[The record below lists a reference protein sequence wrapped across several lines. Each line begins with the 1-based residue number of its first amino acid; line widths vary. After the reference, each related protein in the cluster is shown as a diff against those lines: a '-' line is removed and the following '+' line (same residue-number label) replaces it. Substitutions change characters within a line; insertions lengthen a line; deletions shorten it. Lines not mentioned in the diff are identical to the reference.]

1 MSQNNSKLVSP
12 FSIIKSIYET
22 RQLKKKQE
30 EELHK
35 SRTQQIEEE
44 CRQLIKQRELRQQIQ
59 KERIELIKN
68 MSEEDKDIM
77 YKQMV
82 KEKENNER
90 DEVLMYGFRM

>member
-1 MSQNNSKLVSP
+1 MSQLFLKLESP
-12 FSIIKSIYET
+12 FTIIKRIHET
-22 RQLKKKQE
+22 RQLKIKQE
-30 EELHK
+30 EELRK
-35 SRTQQIEEE
+35 QQTEEE
-44 CRQLIKQRELRQQIQ
+44 YNRIIQQREQRQQKQ

-68 MSEEDKDIM
+68 MSEEEKDVL

>member
-1 MSQNNSKLVSP
+1 
-12 FSIIKSIYET
+12 
-22 RQLKKKQE
+22 
-30 EELHK
+30 
-35 SRTQQIEEE
+35 
-44 CRQLIKQRELRQQIQ
+44 
-59 KERIELIKN
+59 

>member
-22 RQLKKKQE
+22 RQLKRKQE
-30 EELHK
+30 EELNK
-35 SRTQQIEEE
+35 SRAQKIEDGHN
-44 CRQLIKQRELRQQIQ
+44 RIIQQREQRQQKQ

>member
-35 SRTQQIEEE
+35 FRTQQIEEE
-44 CRQLIKQRELRQQIQ
+44 YRQLIEKRELRQQKQ

>member
-1 MSQNNSKLVSP
+1 MSQNNSKIVSP

-30 EELHK
+30 EELHQ

-44 CRQLIKQRELRQQIQ
+44 CNRIIKQREQRQQKQ
-59 KERIELIKN
+59 KERIELIQN

-82 KEKENNER
+82 KEKENKER

>member
-12 FSIIKSIYET
+12 FSIIKNIYET

-35 SRTQQIEEE
+35 SRAQQIEEE
-44 CRQLIKQRELRQQIQ
+44 CRQIIEKRELRQKQQ
-59 KERIELIKN
+59 KERIELIKS
-68 MSEEDKDIM
+68 MSEEEKDRI

-90 DEVLMYGFRM
+90 DEVLMYGFRK